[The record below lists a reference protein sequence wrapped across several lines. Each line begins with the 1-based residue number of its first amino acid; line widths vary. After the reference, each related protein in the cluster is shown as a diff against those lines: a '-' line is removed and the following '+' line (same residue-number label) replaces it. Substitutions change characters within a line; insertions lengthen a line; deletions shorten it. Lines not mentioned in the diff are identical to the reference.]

1 MNILIKKAVKEAL
14 ISNKD
19 ALQRTLRMSDSLHDI
34 LLYLNESKDELP
46 TVSEVSVEELFGLVN
61 NCITDYEK
69 VARSLKE
76 SNEWL
81 DAIAK
86 Q

>member
-19 ALQRTLRMSDSLHDI
+19 ALQRTFRMSDSLHDI